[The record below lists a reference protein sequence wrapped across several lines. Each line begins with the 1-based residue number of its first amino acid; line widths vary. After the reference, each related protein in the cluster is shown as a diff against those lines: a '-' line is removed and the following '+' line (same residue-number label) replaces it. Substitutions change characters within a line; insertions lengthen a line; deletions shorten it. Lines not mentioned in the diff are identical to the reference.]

1 VHARLKFV
9 VTLVA
14 ICAVPLALHGCL
26 LYGIALTVSPNGGVV
41 YASESSYTDT
51 CPADF
56 PPAGGN
62 GTLTCTYTVKTV
74 DGMEVATSVSLFDH
88 GDDSDGSD
96 PIVLQVPAAVSGFT
110 GTFDNGAGVSGALS
124 IHSGLRAVPA
134 DYYTDIV
141 AEPGMQLVMIDFP
154 SSTPLITGNFNFT
167 FGYSAGGDAVKV
179 MSTARVRAAGQ
190 TFYPPMYP
198 CEIDFTNV
206 PALAT
211 PPDPEFFA
219 QALAGVVK
227 QIKPCARKAYKFPLE
242 VDPADSVEVVEYYH
256 PVLDHY
262 FMTWVPDEIAILD
275 AGVKIKGW
283 RRTGQVFRA
292 FGPSRAG
299 TSPVCRFYLP
309 PPFGDSHFYGRG
321 AAECA
326 ATAQKNPGFE
336 LEDAQFMNLLL
347 PVDGF
352 CPPKTT
358 EIYRVFSNRA
368 DANHRYLTDRDLRD
382 EMVTRGWLAE
392 GDGKEQVVMCAVR
405 AW

>member
-1 VHARLKFV
+1 MHARPKL
-9 VTLVA
+9 LVA
-14 ICAVPLALHGCL
+14 AVACVLTLALQGCFL
-26 LYGIALTVSPNGGVV
+26 TDLGLFVGPDGGIVGVSETQQIAPCPLNMQSDGVQATCVYTVQIV
-41 YASESSYTDT
+41 
-51 CPADF
+51 
-56 PPAGGN
+56 N
-62 GTLTCTYTVKTV
+62 GTQVF
-74 DGMEVATSVSLFDH
+74 TSVVALDH
-88 GDDSDGSD
+88 ADDAVGTD
-96 PIVLQVPAAVSGFT
+96 PVVLQVPAGATGFV
-110 GTFDNGAGVSGALS
+110 GTFDNGAGASGVLS
-124 IHSGLRAVPA
+124 IRSGLRAVPA

-141 AEPGMQLVMIDFP
+141 AEPGMQLVVIEFP
-154 SSTPLITGNFNFT
+154 SPPPPIGGNFRFT
-167 FGYSAGGDAVKV
+167 FGYSGSDAVKV
-179 MSTARVRAAGQ
+179 MTTLRVNAAGKA
-190 TFYPPMYP
+190 FYAPMLP
-198 CEIDFTNV
+198 CEVDFTNV
-206 PALAT
+206 PALDIPPNEVPVMQVLGGLLAT
-211 PPDPEFFA
+211 
-219 QALAGVVK
+219 
-227 QIKPCARKAYKFPLE
+227 IKPCVNKKYKYPLE

-262 FMTWVPDEIAILD
+262 FITWVPDEIATLD

-309 PPFGDSHFYGRG
+309 PAYGNSHFYGRG

-326 ATAQKNPGFE
+326 ATAQKNPGFI
-336 LEDAQFMNLLL
+336 LEEAQFMNLLL

-358 EIYRVFSNRA
+358 EIYRVFSNRP

-382 EMVTRGWLAE
+382 DMVTRGWLAE